1 MALYDLGKNL
11 YGTPVS
17 YSENVNVH
25 DRTDVFA
32 FDIVGNR
39 LINLYLHN
47 VFTNAKFADANL
59 RLYEDSNGN
68 GVLDGFDT
76 ELENATID
84 GDKTLDYAVT
94 TGKHFVKVERF
105 QPNYIGGPSTVS
117 YDLDLSAI
125 IDVGTLTSNTVSRS
139 ETFSAAHPI
148 DTFRF
153 WLDPD
158 GLPIIN
164 LNLHDVSAFKNSTLE
179 LYRDKGGDTGSLF
192 GAFDDEDTLVASA
205 TAGDGHD
212 GLISYRAETGSY
224 YYARVVRGGGHFG
237 SGSYELDMA
246 AVHYPASKLLAGE
259 AVVGDITNYT
269 PNGNGFISNA
279 NTTDSY
285 LFSLGSGEGVNIELK
300 GMTDNA
306 NMRLVK
312 DVNNNR
318 NVDPFEVIAYSSL
331 GGSTNEYIGNIEEP
345 GEYYLQINQKQ
356 EDIST
361 PYTVEFERYDVG
373 PVDDFNTPDDDPFRD
388 PGVVG
393 VLDPGLG

>member
-1 MALYDLGKNL
+1 MALYDLGENL

-17 YSENVNVH
+17 YSANVNVH

-32 FDIVGNR
+32 FDIVGDR

-47 VFTNAKFADANL
+47 VSTNAKYADANL

-94 TGKHFVKVERF
+94 TGKHFAKVERF

-125 IDVGTLTSNTVSRS
+125 IDVGTLTSNPVSRS
-139 ETFSAAHPI
+139 ELFSAAHPI

-153 WLDPD
+153 WLESD
-158 GLPIIN
+158 GPQIIN
-164 LNLHDVSAFKNSTLE
+164 LNLHDVNANGGATLE
-179 LYRDKGGDTGSLF
+179 LYRDEGGDNGGLF
-192 GAFDDEDTLVASA
+192 SAFDDEDTLVASA
-205 TAGDGHD
+205 TADGSHD
-212 GLISYRAETGSY
+212 GLISYRGETGY
-224 YYARVVRGGGHFG
+224 YYARVRRDDGNIGWGD
-237 SGSYELDMA
+237 YELDMA
-246 AVHYPASKLLAGE
+246 AVHYSASKLLAGE
-259 AVVGDITNYT
+259 AVIGDITNYT

-318 NVDPFEVIAYSSL
+318 IVDPSEVIAYSIF
-331 GGSTNEYIGNIEEP
+331 GGTTNEYIGNIEEP
-345 GEYYLQINQKQ
+345 GEYYLQINQNL
-356 EDIST
+356 EGIST
-361 PYTVEFERYDVG
+361 PYVVEFERYDVG
-373 PVDDFNTPDDDPFRD
+373 PVDDIKTLDDDPFTN